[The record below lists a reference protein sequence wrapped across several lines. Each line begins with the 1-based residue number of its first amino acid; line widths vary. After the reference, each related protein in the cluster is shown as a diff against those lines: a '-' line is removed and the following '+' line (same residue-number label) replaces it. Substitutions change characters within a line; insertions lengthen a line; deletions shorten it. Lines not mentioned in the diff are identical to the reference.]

1 MADAALRAFLFAD
14 LRDYTAFA
22 EAHGDR
28 GARDLIRAFRRLV
41 RAEVGKKKGREIKTE
56 GDNFYVVFELPGDAV
71 RCAIGIQKRSRTHN
85 ERHPEL
91 PLKIGIGINAGEAVR
106 YDSAYV
112 SVAVNV
118 AARLCAQ
125 APAGSIIVSDTVHGL
140 LRTAGIAPM
149 RDLGPRVLKNIAES
163 VHAFEVETT
172 AKPGRAALAPSLS
185 LPALL
190 LPAPSSNAAGLV
202 ISPELVQRHDE
213 LRVLEAHLKGAAN
226 GERQL
231 VAIVGE
237 AGVGKTR
244 IVREIAAR
252 AHREGF
258 YVFGGRAHPQGAVP
272 YEAYVAA
279 LRPYAHARGVE
290 VLRHLLGPLMPELRR
305 LLPEIATEDEP
316 AAPIPEEE
324 RRERFLRAVQLVIED
339 AAAQRPVLLVLE
351 DLQYADAAT
360 RDLLLYLTVNLRAG
374 VCTLFTYR
382 DEELPL
388 THPLRASIAELER
401 GRLLTTLR
409 VLPLDRA
416 GVARMTD
423 LLGARLDPDLEQ
435 AVYDRSEGIPFY
447 VEELLKTAL
456 DRPGAAGE
464 RLRLPRSIADSVQL
478 RVTRL
483 TSARGPGAAELLEVL
498 AVAGLP
504 LSYDAI
510 VAVAARDEQEV
521 SADIGAAVDA
531 QLLERPATRSE
542 IYQFRH
548 ALTREAVDATIP
560 AVRRRALHRRVAEA
574 LERLPQAP
582 GRAAFL
588 ASQFLAAGERDRA
601 FAHYQRAATEAA
613 FVGAY
618 GAAVE
623 MLAQAVELAP
633 TEVARQRALEQLA
646 LAHRAGGDPSEAER
660 VLRTARRTAPGE
672 SAARLDVLLASVLR
686 MQGRRGEALDT
697 VQRAITALEGT
708 PGSALPEAIA
718 MHAELRWAENDASG
732 AAALARR
739 ALSFATD
746 EDATGVVVAARTVL
760 GSALSR
766 LGDASGP
773 DELREA
779 IRLAMAHDLVSEA
792 VNAYLELARAEL
804 FRSDI
809 DAALTAAETGMSIA
823 RDRGLGFAQARL
835 LSVLTTICSNVG
847 RYADARGYAEQAL
860 ALARSETIA
869 AYEARVSLGL
879 ILANQGEYA
888 RALALFDQIAAQ
900 VERGDPD
907 RRMTL
912 HAYRAQALLGLGSLP
927 AARAAAQAAVD
938 IALANPG
945 MGMVAFLNAADTI
958 EAGRDGAGAV
968 VLLRKFDDYF
978 AGRSTAAIRAAR
990 IEIEAII
997 ALLHDK
1003 DAAVALDNAAA
1014 AWHTLGAQAR
1024 AMYRRAS
1031 AALVR
1036 IRHRL
1041 GTAEAKRAL
1050 ELARAELLSRQAIRY
1065 LHLLDAG
1072 LPAKRARALPAPAP
1086 GFKLTGRELR
1096 VAMLLARGYTNQRI
1110 AAELRASRAEA
1121 ESAVARVLAKLGV
1134 RTRSQVAAWIVDR
1147 QPVEVAA
1154 RTRVSG
1160 RSSST
1165 SAGSAAFASTPGSS
1179 RRS

>member
-1 MADAALRAFLFAD
+1 MADAALRTFLFAD
-14 LRDYTAFA
+14 LRDYTTFA
-22 EAHGDR
+22 EAQGDR

-56 GDNFYVVFELPGDAV
+56 GDNFYIVFELPGDAV

-85 ERHPEL
+85 DHHPEL
-91 PLKIGIGINAGEAVR
+91 PLKIGIGINSGEAVEH
-106 YDSAYV
+106 DSAYV
-112 SVAVNV
+112 SAAVIV

-125 APAGSIIVSDTVHGL
+125 APAGSIIVSDIVRGL
-140 LRTAGIAPM
+140 LRTAAIAPM
-149 RDLGPRVLKNIAES
+149 RDLGAWILKGIAQP

-202 ISPELVQRHDE
+202 MAPDLVQRDDE
-213 LRVLEAHLKGAAN
+213 LRVLGAHLKGAAN

-231 VAIVGE
+231 VAIGGE

-252 AHREGF
+252 AQREGF

-290 VLRHLLGPLMPELRR
+290 VLRRLLGPLMPELRR
-305 LLPEIATEDEP
+305 LLPEIATAEEP

-339 AAAQRPVLLVLE
+339 AAAQRPVLLILE

-360 RDLLLYLTVNLRAG
+360 RGLLLYLAVNLRVG
-374 VCTLFTYR
+374 VCTVFTYR
-382 DEELPL
+382 DEELPV
-388 THPLRASIAELER
+388 THPLRAAIAELER
-401 GRLLTTLR
+401 GRLLATMR

-416 GVARMTD
+416 GVTRMAQD
-423 LLGARLDPDLEQ
+423 LLGPRLDADLERG
-435 AVYDRSEGIPFY
+435 VYERSEGIPFY

-456 DRPGAAGE
+456 DGPDAAGQQ
-464 RLRLPRSIADSVQL
+464 LRLPRSISDSVQL

-483 TSARGPGAAELLEVL
+483 IALRGAGAAELLEVL

-510 VAVAARDEQEV
+510 VAIAARDEHEI

-531 QLLERPATRSE
+531 QLLERPATRTE

-560 AVRRRALHRRVAEA
+560 AIRRRELHHRVAEA
-574 LERLPQAP
+574 MERLPQAP

-588 ASQFLAAGERDRA
+588 ATQFLAAGERDRA

-613 FVGAY
+613 FVGAF

-633 TEVARQRALEQLA
+633 NEVARQHALEQLA
-646 LAHRAGGDPSEAER
+646 LAHRAGGDPGEAER

-739 ALSFATD
+739 ALSVATD
-746 EDATGVVVAARTVL
+746 ERATTVVVAARTVL

-779 IRLAMAHDLVSEA
+779 IRLAMTHDLISEA

-809 DAALTAAETGMSIA
+809 DGALAAAETGMSIA

-860 ALARSETIA
+860 ALARSDTIA

-888 RALALFDQIAAQ
+888 RALTLFDQLAAQ

-912 HAYRAQALLGLGSLP
+912 HAYRAQALLGLGTLP

-958 EAGRDGAGAV
+958 EAGRDAEGAV
-968 VLLRKFDDYF
+968 VLLRRFEDYF

-990 IEIEAII
+990 IEIEAVI
-997 ALLHDK
+997 ALLRD
-1003 DAAVALDNAAA
+1003 DNAAIALDSAAA
-1014 AWHTLGAQAR
+1014 AWQTLGAQAR
-1024 AMYRRAS
+1024 AMYRRGC

-1036 IRHRL
+1036 IRHRI
-1041 GTAEAKRAL
+1041 GTAEARRAL

-1072 LPAKRARALPAPAP
+1072 LSVRRTKVAPPPAP

-1110 AAELRASRAEA
+1110 AAELRASRADAEA
-1121 ESAVARVLAKLGV
+1121 AVARVLAKLGV

-1147 QPVEVAA
+1147 PPGEGVAH
-1154 RTRVSG
+1154 SL
-1160 RSSST
+1160 S
-1165 SAGSAAFASTPGSS
+1165 
-1179 RRS
+1179 